1 MARRTDWRMAGG
13 LAGWDRWM
21 EGGRDGWMG
30 VSMYRHMYAWLE
42 GSVDAYMYS
51 YVSITR
57 FIRPLLQ
64 LPALLNL
71 EINMLVGWPSIRG
84 LG

>member
-1 MARRTDWRMAGG
+1 
-13 LAGWDRWM
+13 M
-21 EGGRDGWMG
+21 EGVDEMDGC
-30 VSMYRHMYAWLE
+30 VDVPMYRHMYAWLE

-71 EINMLVGWPSIRG
+71 EINMLVGVAEYPGFGIPQIRN
-84 LG
+84 LIPCPH

>member
-1 MARRTDWRMAGG
+1 M
-13 LAGWDRWM
+13 
-21 EGGRDGWMG
+21 DGC
-30 VSMYRHMYAWLE
+30 VDVPMYRHMYAWLE

-71 EINMLVGWPSIRG
+71 EINMLVGWPRIRG
-84 LG
+84 LGYLKSET